1 VLGVVGVVVVVVGV
15 DGTGGGTACVWVC
28 GGSVVDGGGAV
39 GTLTVADLLLEP
51 QALSASVSAA
61 TASKEPRL
69 VNMARTVA
77 AATRVGQ
84 LPSGSR

>member
-1 VLGVVGVVVVVVGV
+1 
-15 DGTGGGTACVWVC
+15 
-28 GGSVVDGGGAV
+28 
-39 GTLTVADLLLEP
+39 LLLEP